1 MTTRRWPVVAA
12 LGTAQTLAWASS
24 YYLPAI
30 VAGPMAVSFGCSPV
44 WVFGAF
50 SAGLLLAALIGPAA
64 GRTIDRHGGTLV
76 LASSSLFF
84 ALGLLLLATAQNLPM
99 LGLGWAVLGLGM
111 AAGLYDAAFATL
123 AALYGHAARGPITGI
138 TLFAGFASTIGWPLS
153 TLLLETWGWRGTCAA
168 WAVLHLVLGLPLNAL
183 LVPRTPG
190 VAPAAAAPAAVT
202 RAPAAIKPSRT
213 MLLLAFAFAA
223 TGAIGAA
230 LAAHLPTL
238 LRLAGA
244 STAAAIAAAAMV
256 GPAQVAARL
265 AELLLF
271 RRQHPLHSGRL
282 ACALHPLGVLAL
294 AATGAPGIAVFA
306 VAHGIGAGMLTIA
319 RGTLPLALFGP
330 GGYGLRTAL
339 LSVPARLAQ
348 AASPLG
354 FTWAIEAWGLQ
365 ALWITAGLSLASLL
379 ALSLVRAAPPRP

>member
-1 MTTRRWPVVAA
+1 MTTRRWAVVAA

-30 VAGPMAVSFGCSPV
+30 VAGPMAVSFGCSPA

-76 LASSSLFF
+76 LASSSLVF

-99 LGLGWAVLGLGM
+99 LAFGWAVLGLGM

-123 AALYGHAARGPITGI
+123 AALFGHAARGPITGI
-138 TLFAGFASTIGWPLS
+138 TLLAGFASTIGWPLS
-153 TLLLETWGWRGTCAA
+153 TLLLETWGWRGTCTA

-183 LVPRTPG
+183 LVPRTP
-190 VAPAAAAPAAVT
+190 AITPTATLPAA
-202 RAPAAIKPSRT
+202 APAAIKPSRT

-230 LAAHLPTL
+230 LAAHLPAL

-271 RRQHPLHSGRL
+271 RRLHPLHSGRL

-319 RGTLPLALFGP
+319 KGTLPLALFGP
-330 GGYGLRTAL
+330 GGYGLRSAL

-379 ALSLVRAAPPRP
+379 ALSLVRAAPPRS